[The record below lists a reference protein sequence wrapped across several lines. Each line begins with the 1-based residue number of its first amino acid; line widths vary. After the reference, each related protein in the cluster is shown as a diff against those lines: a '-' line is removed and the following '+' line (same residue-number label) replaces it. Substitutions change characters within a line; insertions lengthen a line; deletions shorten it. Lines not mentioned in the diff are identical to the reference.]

1 MAHVHHTPADV
12 AEVMEVAT
20 FKEYGGAAERFVR
33 SLDALHRLPKD
44 YRNGDYWKI
53 TPERYIDGPTVF
65 IINILFFI
73 PFVVYSFARARE
85 AWSKYTREEIRLA
98 LLNEAKNIGL
108 LVGAL
113 LAGYLILQLLPEL
126 KIITKYEAF
135 PATQKSELLYRPDLW
150 VMSGVLL
157 ITVGIWWGL
166 ARIFADEVED
176 AAGHLDIRHAFH
188 GLLLTLVIA
197 LAFAKNS
204 YQAVLLL
211 VPPAYSWMA
220 IRTQR
225 TRKDRILNLA
235 LLFGGVI
242 SFLIITI
249 VMSTIFHIGFVP
261 WYLFLGTSYG
271 LISAYAVVL
280 AFAVIAMGFRL
291 FRKFVLD

>member
-1 MAHVHHTPADV
+1 
-12 AEVMEVAT
+12 
-20 FKEYGGAAERFVR
+20 
-33 SLDALHRLPKD
+33 
-44 YRNGDYWKI
+44 
-53 TPERYIDGPTVF
+53 
-65 IINILFFI
+65 
-73 PFVVYSFARARE
+73 
-85 AWSKYTREEIRLA
+85 
-98 LLNEAKNIGL
+98 
-108 LVGAL
+108 
-113 LAGYLILQLLPEL
+113 
-126 KIITKYEAF
+126 
-135 PATQKSELLYRPDLW
+135 
-150 VMSGVLL
+150 
-157 ITVGIWWGL
+157 
-166 ARIFADEVED
+166 
-176 AAGHLDIRHAFH
+176 
-188 GLLLTLVIA
+188 LLTLVIA

-235 LLFGGVI
+235 LLGGGVL